1 MAFVTNLRIST
12 RLLMGF
18 GVLLLLL
25 LVLTGVAANRMGVVD
40 LKLNQIVETDA
51 RKLRLA
57 IGLRDLVRDQS
68 VAIRDVVMQDDMSF
82 KKTELKRMKDVAKQ
96 YAQLRSELLSGFPQA
111 SVQQTLKDFEPLEAS
126 LKAGLDA
133 VIEWS
138 LNQDNAAA
146 GEAVRSQFRPA
157 QLGLV
162 TALDKLI
169 ERIEADSAQSALG
182 ASATYRTALVTLW
195 GLGGLA
201 VMVGAMIAFL
211 TIRSIVPPL
220 RAAVVAAERIAA
232 SDLTD
237 QRLPATGDEL
247 GQLMTAMTRM
257 AQELSAHMS
266 QVHDSAST
274 IHTASSEIAS
284 GTMDLS
290 MRTENAAANLIKTSQ
305 SVSTLTEVV
314 RQSTEAASQA
324 NQLAM
329 NASGLAERGGQVV
342 SEVVNTMQE
351 IARSS
356 SQISDI
362 IGVIDGIAFQTNILA
377 LNAAVEAA
385 RAGEQGRGF
394 AVVAT
399 EVRQLAQRSAQAA
412 REIKALIENSV
423 GKVAAGSV
431 LVDRAGGSM
440 LDIVSGVQRVTEVIA
455 KITAASTE
463 QNREIQDIN
472 SSIHALDQMT
482 QQNAALVEQ
491 SAAASENLKAQAE
504 RLAHVVNVFKLA
516 KSPVPP
522 LRYSQA

>member
-25 LVLTGVAANRMGVVD
+25 LALTGVAANRMGVVD
-40 LKLNQIVETDA
+40 HKLNQIVETDA

-82 KKTELKRMKDVAKQ
+82 KKSELKRMKDVAKQ
-96 YAQLRSELLSGFPQA
+96 YTQIRADLLSGFSQVSIAQA
-111 SVQQTLKDFEPLEAS
+111 LQDLEPLERT

-133 VIEWS
+133 VIEQS

-157 QLGLV
+157 QLAQV
-162 TALDKLI
+162 AALDKLI
-169 ERIEADSAQSALG
+169 ALIEAESAQAAQT
-182 ASATYRTALVTLW
+182 ASATYRSALVTLW
-195 GLGGLA
+195 SLGGMA
-201 VMVGAMIAFL
+201 VVVGAMIAFL
-211 TIRSIVPPL
+211 TIRSIVPAL
-220 RAAVVAAERIAA
+220 QAAVVAAERIAA

-237 QRLPATGDEL
+237 QHLPSTPDEL

-274 IHTASSEIAS
+274 IHMASAEIAS

-290 MRTENAAANLIKTSQ
+290 IRTEDAATNLIKTSQ
-305 SVSTLTEVV
+305 SVTTLTEVV
-314 RQSTEAASQA
+314 RQSTEAASHA
-324 NQLAM
+324 NQLALD
-329 NASGLAERGGQVV
+329 ASGLAERGGQVV
-342 SEVVNTMQE
+342 SEVVSTMQE
-351 IARSS
+351 IHRSS

-394 AVVAT
+394 AVVAS
-399 EVRQLAQRSAQAA
+399 EVRSLAGRSAEAA
-412 REIKALIENSV
+412 REIKALITAIVQRVEQ
-423 GKVAAGSV
+423 GTV
-431 LVDRAGGSM
+431 LVDQAGAAM
-440 LDIVSGVQRVTEVIA
+440 AEVVSSIRHVTEIMGE
-455 KITAASTE
+455 ISTASTAQSE
-463 QNREIQDIN
+463 GVSQLGVA
-472 SSIHALDQMT
+472 IHLMDQMT
-482 QQNAALVEQ
+482 QQNAVLVDVMSEAAGNLKLQADALV
-491 SAAASENLKAQAE
+491 STVS
-504 RLAHVVNVFKLA
+504 VFKLGDQGNA
-516 KSPVPP
+516 S
-522 LRYSQA
+522 

>member
-1 MAFVTNLRIST
+1 M
-12 RLLMGF
+12 
-18 GVLLLLL
+18 LLLLL
-25 LVLTGVAANRMGVVD
+25 LALTGVAANRMGVVD
-40 LKLNQIVETDA
+40 HKLNQIVETDA

-82 KKTELKRMKDVAKQ
+82 KKSELKRMKDVAKQ
-96 YAQLRSELLSGFPQA
+96 YAQIRGELLTGFPQGPVTQA
-111 SVQQTLKDFEPLEAS
+111 LKGLEPQELA

-133 VIEWS
+133 VIEQS

-157 QLGLV
+157 QLTLV
-162 TALDKLI
+162 AALDKLI
-169 ERIEADSAQSALG
+169 ALIETDSAESAQA

-195 GLGGLA
+195 GLGGFA
-201 VMVGAMIAFL
+201 VLVGAMIAYL
-211 TIRSIVPPL
+211 TIHSIVPAL

-237 QRLPATGDEL
+237 QHLPSTQDEL

-274 IHTASSEIAS
+274 IHMASAEIAS

-290 MRTENAAANLIKTSQ
+290 MRTEDAAANLIKTSQ
-305 SVSTLTEVV
+305 SVTTLTEVV
-314 RQSTEAASQA
+314 RQSTEAAGHA
-324 NQLAM
+324 NQLVQD
-329 NASGLAERGGQVV
+329 ASDLAERGGQVV
-342 SEVVNTMQE
+342 SEVVSTMQE
-351 IARSS
+351 IHSSS

-399 EVRQLAQRSAQAA
+399 EVRHLAQRSAQAA
-412 REIKALIENSV
+412 REIKALIETSV
-423 GKVAAGSV
+423 GKVAAGSS
-431 LVDRAGGSM
+431 LVDRAGRSM
-440 LDIVSGVQRVTEVIA
+440 HDIVSSVQRVTEVISR
-455 KITAASTE
+455 ITAASAE

-504 RLAHVVNVFKLA
+504 RLAQVVNVFKLA
-516 KSPVPP
+516 QPQAPA
-522 LRYSQA
+522 LRYSAIAQSA